1 MAEKRGARGGS
12 ADMPR
17 AHSLFE
23 QYDNYLDDR
32 ERLTWQGT
40 FEEYL
45 DKVVDNPD
53 VSKTSHQ
60 IVYEAL
66 TANGNYFESGKNALY
81 GSDAATERFVE
92 VLKAGAEGLEIGKR
106 IIMLV
111 GPPGSGKSTLVN
123 GTKRAIEAYSRTDEG
138 ALYAISGCPMHEDP
152 MHLMPKSMRPMLE
165 EDFNITIDGDLCPHC
180 AATYGDLGTE
190 ALKEVPVERFVLSEK
205 DRVGVGVF
213 KPSDPKSQDITEL
226 VGSVDF
232 SKIGE
237 FGTASDPRAYRF
249 DGELNIANR
258 GVMEFVEMLKS
269 DEKFLYSLLDLAQD
283 RVIKA
288 PRFPNTSADEVI
300 LAHTNLAEYYRYVA
314 DPKNEAIRD
323 RLVIIPVPYTLEVS
337 AERKIHEK
345 LIGESKQVRE
355 SGVHIN
361 PHALTAAATFG
372 VLSRIKSAGKY
383 SKVDK
388 MKIYDGKSTANLSPR
403 DIREIKSE
411 FPDEGMT
418 GISPRYIID
427 SLSMALT
434 RHGSDKA
441 CLTPIDTIRA
451 LRDNL
456 DNHAHTRDMKKE
468 EKDALLDDID
478 AVKKEYDETAKNEV
492 QSAFVYAFEDT
503 ARTLCD
509 NYLAN
514 VEAFCEKRK
523 IVDPITDEETAP
535 DEKLMRSIEEQIGV
549 SENGKKEF
557 RNELLIRM
565 GATLRRGETFDHT
578 THARLGEAIE
588 KKLFADMKDMV
599 KLTTSARVPNK
610 EQQERIAGVEKTLVE
625 EKGYCPHCASEL
637 VRYVGT
643 LLSKA

>member
-1 MAEKRGARGGS
+1 
-12 ADMPR
+12 
-17 AHSLFE
+17 
-23 QYDNYLDDR
+23 
-32 ERLTWQGT
+32 
-40 FEEYL
+40 
-45 DKVVDNPD
+45 
-53 VSKTSHQ
+53 
-60 IVYEAL
+60 
-66 TANGNYFESGKNALY
+66 
-81 GSDAATERFVE
+81 
-92 VLKAGAEGLEIGKR
+92 
-106 IIMLV
+106 
-111 GPPGSGKSTLVN
+111 
-123 GTKRAIEAYSRTDEG
+123 
-138 ALYAISGCPMHEDP
+138 
-152 MHLMPKSMRPMLE
+152 
-165 EDFNITIDGDLCPHC
+165 
-180 AATYGDLGTE
+180 
-190 ALKEVPVERFVLSEK
+190 
-205 DRVGVGVF
+205 
-213 KPSDPKSQDITEL
+213 
-226 VGSVDF
+226 
-232 SKIGE
+232 
-237 FGTASDPRAYRF
+237 
-249 DGELNIANR
+249 
-258 GVMEFVEMLKS
+258 
-269 DEKFLYSLLDLAQD
+269 
-283 RVIKA
+283 
-288 PRFPNTSADEVI
+288 
-300 LAHTNLAEYYRYVA
+300 
-314 DPKNEAIRD
+314 
-323 RLVIIPVPYTLEVS
+323 
-337 AERKIHEK
+337 
-345 LIGESKQVRE
+345 
-355 SGVHIN
+355 
-361 PHALTAAATFG
+361 
-372 VLSRIKSAGKY
+372 
-383 SKVDK
+383 

-523 IVDPITDEETAP
+523 IADPITDEETAP